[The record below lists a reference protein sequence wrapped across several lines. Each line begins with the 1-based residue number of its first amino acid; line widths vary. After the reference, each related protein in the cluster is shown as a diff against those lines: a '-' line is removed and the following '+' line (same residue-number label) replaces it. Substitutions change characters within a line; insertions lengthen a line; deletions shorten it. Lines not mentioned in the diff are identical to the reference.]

1 MTSFEAIKMTDR
13 VYWVGAI
20 DWGIRDFHGYSTSRG
35 TTYNAFLI
43 LGQEPILIDTVK
55 KSFFPEM
62 MARIRSVIDPTKIR
76 YIISNHAEMDH
87 SGSLPETISAIH
99 PQKVFASKMGVAAL
113 KDHFHFDFPITEVK
127 HDETMTMGDT
137 TIRFFETRML
147 HWPDSMF
154 TYFVNEGVLF
164 SQDALSMHLASS
176 ILFADQHDHS
186 VLHEEA
192 AKYYANILSPYSP
205 LVLRLLNQLP
215 NLKLELKM
223 IAPDH
228 GPIWRTPQD
237 IDWIIQLWKNW
248 AEGKKQRKAV
258 IFYDTMWGS
267 TTQLA
272 NVIADGFL
280 AQGVSVKVLP
290 LSGSHRS
297 DIATE
302 LLDAS
307 ILCVGSPTINQ
318 QLFPTVAD
326 VLCYLKGLKFQ
337 SLIGQVFGSYGWAG
351 EAIKLM
357 QTELQAM
364 NVKLIGE
371 PASVKYVP
379 TEEALLGCRALA
391 KTISDQ
397 LT

>member
-1 MTSFEAIKMTDR
+1 MTSFEAIKITDR

-20 DWGIRDFHGYSTSRG
+20 DWAIRDFHGYSTSRG

-55 KSFFPEM
+55 KPFFHEM

-87 SGSLPETISAIH
+87 SGSLPETIATIH

-113 KDHFHFDFPITEVK
+113 RDHFHLDFPMTEVK
-127 HDETMTMGDT
+127 HDETMTLSDT
-137 TIRFFETRML
+137 TIHFFETRML

-164 SQDALSMHLASS
+164 SQDALSMHFASS
-176 ILFADQHDHS
+176 ILFADQHDRS
-186 VLHEEA
+186 VLQEEA
-192 AKYYANILSPYSP
+192 TKYYANILSPYSP

-215 NLKLELKM
+215 NLKLDLK
-223 IAPDH
+223 IVAPDH
-228 GPIWRTPQD
+228 GPLWRTPQD
-237 IDWIIQLWKNW
+237 IDWIIQRWKNW

-258 IFYDTMWGS
+258 VFYDTMWGS

-280 AQGVSVKVLP
+280 ANNISVKVFP
-290 LSGSHRS
+290 LSSSHRS

-302 LLDAS
+302 LLEAS

-326 VLCYLKGLKFQ
+326 VLCYIKGLKFP

-351 EAIKLM
+351 EATKLM

-364 NVKLIGE
+364 QVKLIGE
-371 PASVKYVP
+371 SVSIKYVP
-379 TEEALLGCRALA
+379 TEEALLACRTLA

-397 LT
+397 LQ